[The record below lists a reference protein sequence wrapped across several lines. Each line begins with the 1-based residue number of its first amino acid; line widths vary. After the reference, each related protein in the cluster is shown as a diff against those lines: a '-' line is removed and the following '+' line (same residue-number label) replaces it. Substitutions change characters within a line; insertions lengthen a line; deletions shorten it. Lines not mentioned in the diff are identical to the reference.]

1 MTHIP
6 GREPQYA
13 FVLGHRHDV
22 LQNVSTVHQLYL
34 TRSTCAIIPLCAAY
48 FLVIESFAGS
58 VGQQ

>member
-1 MTHIP
+1 MTHLP
-6 GREPQYA
+6 GRKSQDA
-13 FVLGHRHDV
+13 FVLVHRRDV

-48 FLVIESFAGS
+48 FLVIESFAGA